1 MCVLGSVAG
10 WLGEVGDQITSISL
24 PILLLGLG
32 LHTCEI
38 LLNALAWRN
47 TLRAAYPRG
56 DTRFGS
62 VLGAYA
68 GGVGLNTILPAQAG
82 TVAMLGLYRVQIKGS
97 TVLGLLGAGFVQSL
111 FFVLLGAL
119 LCVVLV
125 VSRPQSF
132 EIKTVWVQDH
142 VLLALGG
149 ALVIAIVLWL
159 LLRRTRQ
166 SITNAKEGAAILRTP
181 RRYTSQVLAPQ
192 VASYLVRM
200 AVTATFMHAYDVP
213 VSPRAVL
220 LVIAANAISSTFAAT
235 PGGIGAQQALA
246 AIALRNYAP
255 SDVVT
260 AYSLGQQLIISAWD
274 VLLGLLLLWSTIGFS
289 ATRELLRRKKRAVPE
304 ELPAEP
310 APPAHDNR
318 R

>member
-1 MCVLGSVAG
+1 VGVLDSVAG
-10 WLGEVGDQITSISL
+10 WLGEVVDQITSISL

-111 FFVLLGAL
+111 FFALLGAL
-119 LCVVLV
+119 LCIVLV

-132 EIKTVWVQDH
+132 EIKTVWLQDH
-142 VLLALGG
+142 AVLGLGG
-149 ALVIAIVLWL
+149 ALVIATVLWL

-181 RRYTSQVLAPQ
+181 RRYTSHVLAPQ

-200 AVTATFMHAYDVP
+200 AVTATFMHAYGVP

-235 PGGIGAQQALA
+235 PGGIGEQQALA

-289 ATRELLRRKKRAVPE
+289 ATRELLRRKMRAVPD

-310 APPAHDNR
+310 APPPHDDTR
-318 R
+318 